1 MMMKNYGQSV
11 KIYNSPNWPY
21 IPDHPSRILITGGSG
36 SEKTNV
42 FVINLIKY
50 QQPDIDKSCLYVK
63 DSFESKYQ
71 FVINR
76 RNKKRIKKLT
86 NPKPFIDH
94 SQTVDDVYEI
104 WKPLIQQRKIV

>member
-1 MMMKNYGQSV
+1 MKNYGQSV
-11 KIYNSPNWPY
+11 KIYNRPNWPY
-21 IPDHPSRILITGGSG
+21 IPDHPSRILITGSSG

-50 QQPDIDKSCLYVK
+50 QQLDIDKSYLYVK
-63 DSFESKYQ
+63 DPFESKYQ
-71 FVINR
+71 LVINR
-76 RNKKRIKKLT
+76 RNKKRIKKLI